1 MTKLSADGTSLSYS
15 TFLGGIG
22 FDFGYGIAVDA
33 TGVAYVTGR
42 TSSSDFP
49 TTSGRKLPA

>member
-1 MTKLSADGTSLSYS
+1 VTKLSADGTSLSYS